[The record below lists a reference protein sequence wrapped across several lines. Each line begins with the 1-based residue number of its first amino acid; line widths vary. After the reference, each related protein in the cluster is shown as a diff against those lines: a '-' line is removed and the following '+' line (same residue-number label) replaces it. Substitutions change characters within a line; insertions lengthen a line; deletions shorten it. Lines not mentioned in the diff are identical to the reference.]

1 VASSGELLQHKQ
13 RMGEVRQWLRGRDG
27 GSGWISLS
35 NGGDDNAQS
44 KSQRTGGSRR
54 TNSKDGVLGRA
65 EFSCG

>member
-1 VASSGELLQHKQ
+1 MVD
-13 RMGEVRQWLRGRDG
+13 RGC
-27 GSGWISLS
+27 ISLS

-44 KSQRTGGSRR
+44 KSQRIGGSRR